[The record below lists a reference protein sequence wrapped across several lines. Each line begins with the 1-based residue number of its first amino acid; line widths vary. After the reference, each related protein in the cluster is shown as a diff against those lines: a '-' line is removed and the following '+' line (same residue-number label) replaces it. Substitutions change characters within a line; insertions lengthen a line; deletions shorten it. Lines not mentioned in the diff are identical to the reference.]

1 MWIIQDITE
10 FVQNIQPVQ
19 QNKVDKFLLQTYFV
33 RDSIWVS
40 FLNKHGG
47 ARTSIVAKFMVSVSS
62 HTRF

>member
-33 RDSIWVS
+33 RGFYLGVFLKQTRRSSNLNRCQVYGLSI
-40 FLNKHGG
+40 L
-47 ARTSIVAKFMVSVSS
+47 
-62 HTRF
+62 